1 MSSSGPASL
10 PQADGPVYFLA
21 EEFPNA
27 QTDYEKSSELD
38 DTFIFSHIQH
48 AMCQYKLGNVGAST
62 ASFRKILR
70 QFPDRSEAYNY

>member
-1 MSSSGPASL
+1 VYGGELDPSLRPKSTPMTRTSTTTEDRVSSSGPVSL

-38 DTFIFSHIQH
+38 DTFIS
-48 AMCQYKLGNVGAST
+48 
-62 ASFRKILR
+62 RW
-70 QFPDRSEAYNY
+70 